1 MRDQMEVLHP
11 VNVISPAAAGT
22 DNTAIV
28 GNTVNGIGY
37 DSLTYVIVTGGLTDT
52 DATFAVTLDESDNSD
67 MSSSQAATLFTG
79 TGLAGAS
86 FTFATDN
93 SVRKLGYLG
102 SKPYTRMT
110 ITPTGNN
117 SGNIFVAAA
126 AILGNPHNAPQTN
139 P

>member
-1 MRDQMEVLHP
+1 MRDQMDVLHP

-22 DNTAIV
+22 DNTPIV
-28 GNTVNGIGY
+28 GNIVSGAGY
-37 DSLTYVIVTGGLTDT
+37 DSLTYVIVTGGLTDVN
-52 DATFAVTLDESDNSD
+52 ATFAVTLDESDNSD
-67 MSSSQAATLFTG
+67 MSGSVAATQFTG

-86 FTFATDN
+86 FTFAADN

-102 SKPYTRMT
+102 SKAYTRLT
-110 ITPTGNN
+110 ITPSGND

-126 AILGNPHNAPQTN
+126 AMLGNPHTAPQTN